1 MVEVK
6 TVSERLGELRLQ
18 ISSQSYG
25 RGSSGFASYR
35 TDEDAG
41 TPDERLRQAAAV
53 ARLTGR
59 AGRISLHS
67 PNDVRTDEDA
77 ARIAALLKELSL
89 ECGSFYPDLFIP
101 RKSGTM
107 NHRLMYGTISNP
119 ISELRVASINFVI
132 RSMELMRALDCRQL
146 VLWLPDGI
154 DSPGEK
160 NLTDMLDRILNGI
173 RQIGI
178 NIRKSENLMLDF
190 RPFDPSFCSMAVSD
204 WGTAAW
210 LCRET
215 DPSCRVM
222 LDTASLLPGA
232 SLDSVVVAMLHQ
244 KILGSVRLSD
254 NRLSQG
260 SMPAGTLDPA
270 ALFRFFVNLLQAEK
284 AGLCTIGD
292 MVFELGVNARVGI
305 PSEVV
310 IRAIESVELAFA
322 TAMLVNPDE
331 LSEIQARPDPYL
343 AEKLLQDA
351 FMTDVRPVIRA
362 WREQNGLPAD
372 PVQALRSELAGRS

>member
-6 TVSERLGELRLQ
+6 TVSERLGELKLQ
-18 ISSQSYG
+18 VSSQSYG
-25 RGSSGFASYR
+25 RGTSGYSSYK

-41 TPDERLRQAAAV
+41 TPEERLRLAAAV
-53 ARLTGR
+53 AKATGR
-59 AGRISLHS
+59 ARRVSLHS
-67 PNDVRTDEDA
+67 PGDLRTDEDA
-77 ARIAALLKELSL
+77 AKISALLKELSL
-89 ECGSFYPDLFIP
+89 ECGSFYPDLFMP

-132 RSMELMRALDCRQL
+132 RSMELMRAVDCRQM

-160 NLTDMLDRILNGI
+160 NLTDMLDRILNGL

-178 NIRKSENLMLDF
+178 NVRKSENMMLDF

-222 LDTASLLPGA
+222 LDTAALLPGA
-232 SLDSVVVAMLHQ
+232 SLDSVIVAMLHQ

-260 SMPAGTLDPA
+260 MMPAGTLDPA

-284 AGLCTIGD
+284 AGLCSIGG
-292 MVFELGVNARVGI
+292 MVFEIGVNTRVGI
-305 PSEVV
+305 PAEAVV
-310 IRAIESVELAFA
+310 RSIESIEQAFA
-322 TAMLVNPDE
+322 AAMLVNPDE

-351 FMTDVRPVIRA
+351 FMTDVRPVIKA
-362 WREQNGLPAD
+362 WREQNGIPAD
-372 PVQALRSELAGRS
+372 PVQALRSELAKS